1 MAEGKVKAEGE
12 AEVKAEGEAEG
23 EAEVKAEGEAE
34 AKAEGRRGARATRR
48 KCHCQEAGV
57 VQNGQWHRCHPI
69 EKGRRW
75 RKTEREIEEHGN
87 RVHAAE
93 VMVAKDNAQTA
104 TG

>member
-34 AKAEGRRGARATRR
+34 GEGVQE

-57 VQNGQWHRCHPI
+57 VQNGQWHRRHPI
-69 EKGRRW
+69 EKGRR
-75 RKTEREIEEHGN
+75 
-87 RVHAAE
+87 
-93 VMVAKDNAQTA
+93 
-104 TG
+104 